1 MKREKQKKKDP
12 LLALILISTVLHG
25 LVMESARRIH
35 TTWMSTVRS
44 LVGCVVVVEM
54 IMGVVVVEMSI
65 MENARIQTM
74 NV

>member
-1 MKREKQKKKDP
+1 MKRKKQKKKDP

-25 LVMESARRIH
+25 LVMESVRRIH

-54 IMGVVVVEMSI
+54 IMGVVVEMSI
-65 MENARIQTM
+65 MENVKIQTM

>member
-54 IMGVVVVEMSI
+54 IMGVVVEMLI

>member
-54 IMGVVVVEMSI
+54 IMGVVVEMSI
-65 MENARIQTM
+65 MEDARIQTM

>member
-1 MKREKQKKKDP
+1 MKRKKQKKKDP

-25 LVMESARRIH
+25 LVMESARRIP

-54 IMGVVVVEMSI
+54 IMGVVVEMSI